1 MKPFSLNQVFKI
13 YWKKVLFNYKLKI
26 SISIVL
32 IIFAAFAELLTLT
45 AILPFLSVI
54 SDPDIIF
61 NDARFSWA
69 INLLDASSA
78 KDLILPFTVIFCVIA
93 GLGTIVRLV
102 SNYASMRVAFS
113 ISHQVSIT
121 VYRNV
126 LERSYSNHISSNSSE
141 VIATLSSKLE
151 RVIFSLVLQS
161 FLLLTALIIALI
173 ILSMLIYINPLLT
186 LMVALVCAL
195 FYSIVLLSINKILLS
210 ESKII
215 AQANTKQIKTMRESL
230 GGIRDVFINNAHD
243 FYQSTFQA
251 ADYKLRR
258 GQAIN
263 MFASMSPRY
272 IIETIGLIIIVL
284 TSYYLSTQASF
295 SEALPMLGLLAVSAQ
310 KLLPLFQQ
318 FYLAWTAIQGNF
330 ESLQDVTSL
339 LNESSEASS
348 KSQIY
353 KPIVFHDSIELR
365 DITFAHAGD
374 NPPLFQ
380 NLNLK
385 INQGDRIG
393 IIGKT
398 GAGKS
403 TFVDIV
409 AGLLFPSRGAV
420 FIDGIKLDQANAH
433 SWMRSVAYVPQHIF
447 LSDESI
453 LENIVIGQS
462 QDNIDFDLASFSL
475 KCACLEDFISSLPNG
490 IHTKVGERGIKI
502 SGGQRQRIGIARAI
516 YKKAKFII
524 FDEATSALDS
534 STEDEVMNSIYQMD
548 KNITMLVIAHRTST
562 LKNCS
567 KIIRIENSL
576 IETVSSSE
584 L

>member
-1 MKPFSLNQVFKI
+1 MKPFSLNQIFKI
-13 YWKKVLFNYKLKI
+13 FWKKVLLNYKLKI
-26 SISIVL
+26 SVSIVL
-32 IIFAAFAELLTLT
+32 IVFAAFAELLTLS
-45 AILPFLSVI
+45 AIVPFLSVI
-54 SDPDIIF
+54 SDPNIIF

-69 INLLDASSA
+69 INFLDASSA
-78 KDLILPFTVIFCVIA
+78 KDLILPGTVIFCVIA

-113 ISHQVSIT
+113 ISHLTSIT
-121 VYRNV
+121 IYRIV
-126 LERSYSNHISSNSSE
+126 LERSYSDHISSNSNE

-151 RVIFSLVLQS
+151 RVVFSLVLQS
-161 FLLLTALIIALI
+161 FLLLTALIISLI
-173 ILSMLIYINPLLT
+173 ILSLLIYINPLLT
-186 LMVALVCAL
+186 LMVALVCAI
-195 FYSIVLLSINKILLS
+195 FYSIVILSINKILLS
-210 ESKII
+210 ESEII
-215 AQANTKQIKTMRESL
+215 ARANTKQVKTMRESL

-243 FYQSTFQA
+243 FYHSTFA
-251 ADYKLRR
+251 ASDYQLRR

-272 IIETIGLIIIVL
+272 IIETLGIIIIVL
-284 TSYYLSTQASF
+284 TAYHLSTQASF
-295 SEALPMLGLLAVSAQ
+295 IEAIPMLGLLAVSAQ

-318 FYLAWTAIQGNF
+318 FYVAWTAIQGNF

-348 KSQIY
+348 QSQIC

-365 DITFAHAGD
+365 DITFSHTGD
-374 NPPLFQ
+374 NPALFQ

-409 AGLLFPSRGAV
+409 AGLLFPSRGGV
-420 FIDGIKLDQANAH
+420 FIDDIKLDQGNAH

-462 QDNIDFDLASFSL
+462 QDNIDLDLAFFSL

-490 IHTKVGERGIKI
+490 IYTKVGERGVKI

-548 KNITMLVIAHRTST
+548 NNITMLVIAHRTST

-576 IETVSSSE
+576 IATIPESE